1 MVTNP
6 PAPGGDRVSEG
17 DSVQS
22 GAPQGRSGSP
32 EAFPEGAKGLP
43 LARYLT
49 PGLPRRRAPAG
60 VNFPPAEG
68 DRAPAPRPPTP
79 QESDLLCSCHQR
91 RAPGPPRSIHNPGPR
106 PLQAGATPSCP
117 PNSAGSQGGGTARAG
132 SGMRGPWP
140 LRAGGRSPSPET
152 ARHHGRGMEGPRT
165 PRQAIAGTPCLPA
178 HAPKHTPPSPRPGR
192 LPLAQRGKKK
202 SSQAAARSP
211 RGATAALAPLR
222 RRRRHRQQP
231 HTPAS
236 AMFGALRGRR
246 AGAPGPRRKT
256 ARGSL
261 LCPRSPRP
269 VPGPRP
275 HPAPPRGPPSFR
287 LGYSR
292 EITAQRVG

>member
-152 ARHHGRGMEGPRT
+152 ARHHGRGMGAPARRARRSRGPPVSLRT
-165 PRQAIAGTPCLPA
+165 PLSTRP
-178 HAPKHTPPSPRPGR
+178 PRPGGATPAR
-192 LPLAQRGKKK
+192 PKGEKKK
-202 SSQAAARSP
+202 AARQP
-211 RGATAALAPLR
+211 PAALE
-222 RRRRHRQQP
+222 
-231 HTPAS
+231 
-236 AMFGALRGRR
+236 
-246 AGAPGPRRKT
+246 
-256 ARGSL
+256 AR
-261 LCPRSPRP
+261 
-269 VPGPRP
+269 
-275 HPAPPRGPPSFR
+275 PPP
-287 LGYSR
+287 
-292 EITAQRVG
+292 

>member
-117 PNSAGSQGGGTARAG
+117 PNSAGSQGGGTAR
-132 SGMRGPWP
+132 RV
-140 LRAGGRSPSPET
+140 
-152 ARHHGRGMEGPRT
+152 RT
-165 PRQAIAGTPCLPA
+165 AGTP
-178 HAPKHTPPSPRPGR
+178 APPGR
-192 LPLAQRGKKK
+192 
-202 SSQAAARSP
+202 
-211 RGATAALAPLR
+211 
-222 RRRRHRQQP
+222 
-231 HTPAS
+231 
-236 AMFGALRGRR
+236 
-246 AGAPGPRRKT
+246 
-256 ARGSL
+256 
-261 LCPRSPRP
+261 RP
-269 VPGPRP
+269 VPLPGNSKAPRERDGGP
-275 HPAPPRGPPSFR
+275 PARRARRSRGPLSPCAR
-287 LGYSR
+287 P
-292 EITAQRVG
+292 